1 MIKSAVAAA
10 LIFSSL
16 PCLAE
21 VIAIVGAT
29 VIHPERELP
38 AAVAANSTVIINGT
52 HIERVGR
59 ASWAPVPKGSTR
71 IGGTSKWVVPGLND
85 PHVHFF
91 YRATLSTL

>member
-16 PCLAE
+16 PCRAE

-38 AAVAANSTVIINGT
+38 AAVAANNTVIIKGNR
-52 HIERVGR
+52 IERVGP
-59 ASWAPVPKGSTR
+59 ATSTPVPK
-71 IGGTSKWVVPGLND
+71 N
-85 PHVHFF
+85 
-91 YRATLSTL
+91 ATHIDDKGK